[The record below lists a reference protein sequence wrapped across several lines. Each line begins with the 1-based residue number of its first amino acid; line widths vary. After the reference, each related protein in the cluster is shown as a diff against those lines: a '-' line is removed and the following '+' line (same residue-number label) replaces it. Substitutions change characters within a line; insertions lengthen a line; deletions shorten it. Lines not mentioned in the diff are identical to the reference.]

1 MRDFSR
7 VVNLQVAQSQITLKN
22 SIDKLTFQKEN
33 MELAQEIF
41 RVTKI
46 KYEEGVGSNLEVVE
60 AETAYKEAQTN
71 YYSALYDAMI
81 AKIDLQKAHGT
92 LYTVTSKE

>member
-1 MRDFSR
+1 
-7 VVNLQVAQSQITLKN
+7 LQVAQSQTTLQN
-22 SIDKLTFQKEN
+22 SIDKLKFQEEN

-71 YYSALYDAMI
+71 YYSALYDAMV
-81 AKIDLQKAHGT
+81 AKIDLQKAQGT
-92 LYTVTSKE
+92 LYTETETK